1 MSTAH
6 THLSYNDYTTGGYAS
21 NVATAARGLLAAL
34 FAVRPHKASKA
45 EAMAAQRQSEAT
57 TTYLSRMA
65 DDYEHI
71 APNLSA
77 ELRFMASRG

>member
-6 THLSYNDYTTGGYAS
+6 THLSYNDHAAGGYAS
-21 NVATAARGLLAAL
+21 NVAQAARGLLAAL
-34 FAVRPHKASKA
+34 FAVKPRAVQA
-45 EAMAAQRQSEAT
+45 VEAQRHSEA
-57 TTYLSRMA
+57 TYLSRMA

>member
-6 THLSYNDYTTGGYAS
+6 THLSYNDYAAGGYAS
-21 NVATAARGLLAAL
+21 NVAHAARGLLAAL
-34 FAVRPHKASKA
+34 FAVKPRA
-45 EAMAAQRQSEAT
+45 EVQALEAQRYEEA
-57 TTYLSRMA
+57 TYLSRMA

>member
-6 THLSYNDYTTGGYAS
+6 THLSYNDHAAGGYAS
-21 NVATAARGLLAAL
+21 NVAQAARGLLAAL
-34 FAVRPHKASKA
+34 FAVKPREVQAV
-45 EAMAAQRQSEAT
+45 EAQRQGEA
-57 TTYLSRMA
+57 TYLSRMA

>member
-1 MSTAH
+1 MNIAH
-6 THLSYNDYTTGGYAS
+6 TNLSYNDDAVGGYAS
-21 NVATAARGLLAAL
+21 NVAQAARGLLAAL
-34 FAVRPHKASKA
+34 FAVKPHPA
-45 EAMAAQRQSEAT
+45 EQAEQAQRYSEA
-57 TTYLSRMA
+57 TYLSRMA

>member
-6 THLSYNDYTTGGYAS
+6 THLSYNNYAAGGYAS
-21 NVATAARGLLAAL
+21 NVAQAARGLLAAL
-34 FAVRPHKASKA
+34 FAVKPRA
-45 EAMAAQRQSEAT
+45 EVQAMEEQRHNDS
-57 TTYLSRMA
+57 TYLSRMA

-71 APNLSA
+71 VPNLSA